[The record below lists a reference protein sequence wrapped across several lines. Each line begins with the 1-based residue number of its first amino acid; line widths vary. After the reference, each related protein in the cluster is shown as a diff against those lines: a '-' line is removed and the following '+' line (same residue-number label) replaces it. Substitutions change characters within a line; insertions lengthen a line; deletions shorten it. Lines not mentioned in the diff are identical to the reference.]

1 MFIEL
6 NTGELL
12 LFDVF
17 IIMKVRMFMQQRG
30 TMRPIQNW
38 RSSLYNTQ
46 KTELLVMHLNWSIS
60 MLSMRMVVSTTWIQ
74 FQKQKKFD
82 LDI

>member
-46 KTELLVMHLNWSIS
+46 KTELLVMHFSI
-60 MLSMRMVVSTTWIQ
+60 LSLRIVVSTAWIQ

>member
-30 TMRPIQNW
+30 TIRPI
-38 RSSLYNTQ
+38 
-46 KTELLVMHLNWSIS
+46 KTGVRHYITLKRRNFSNS
-60 MLSMRMVVSTTWIQ
+60 SMRMVVQTAWIQ

>member
-30 TMRPIQNW
+30 TIRPI
-38 RSSLYNTQ
+38 
-46 KTELLVMHLNWSIS
+46 KTGVRHYITLKRRNFSI
-60 MLSMRMVVSTTWIQ
+60 
-74 FQKQKKFD
+74 
-82 LDI
+82 

>member
-38 RSSLYNTQ
+38 HSSLYNTQ

-60 MLSMRMVVSTTWIQ
+60 ILSLRMVVSTAWIQ
-74 FQKQKKFD
+74 FQKKKE
-82 LDI
+82 I

>member
-46 KTELLVMHLNWSIS
+46 KTELLVMHLNWSKSFDVKYAYSSINY
-60 MLSMRMVVSTTWIQ
+60 LDSTSETKEI
-74 FQKQKKFD
+74 
-82 LDI
+82 

>member
-60 MLSMRMVVSTTWIQ
+60 ILSLRMVVSTAWIQ

>member
-46 KTELLVMHLNWSIS
+46 KTELLVMHLNWS
-60 MLSMRMVVSTTWIQ
+60 MVLRMVVSTAWIQ
-74 FQKQKKFD
+74 FQKQKIFD

>member
-60 MLSMRMVVSTTWIQ
+60 MLSMRIVVSTTWIQ
-74 FQKQKKFD
+74 LQKQKKFD

>member
-46 KTELLVMHLNWSIS
+46 KTELLVMHLNWSMVQYFDFKFAHGSINCLDSIS
-60 MLSMRMVVSTTWIQ
+60 ETKEI
-74 FQKQKKFD
+74 
-82 LDI
+82 